1 MSTLTMTVKRPPLLT
16 FTAPIVAGLG
26 ACLGFVTGNVFGQP
40 WVGFFVGAVIGAALA
55 VALAQFVSV
64 ARWKK
69 TWGTTALFALA
80 GLIFGGTGGLV
91 GGAVVGLCLGWFA
104 TWIGSGQYRAG
115 VPTYYTAA
123 QTLWH
128 NTFLFITALIFFFLV
143 APLVPVMWLSFNA
156 QDFFTFTP
164 EMLAFE
170 AEGYSLKHYRN
181 FFEGGGNPGLGLL
194 YGALIGGVLGGLVQL
209 LPNAER
215 SINKV
220 AVFAGVGAV
229 LGLIVGKMWGVS
241 GAEWMTP
248 LKNSLIIAP
257 FATLISVSLGTL
269 AAIGLSQSH
278 VPFRQWIM
286 AIMISPMIVPLI
298 ISATGMF
305 FFYAPLGNWLE
316 ATLGLNQ
323 SFVGYVKVILAHAVL
338 GVPFVIITVTATLVG
353 FDNSLTRAAAN
364 MGASPVTTF
373 FRVQMPLILPGVIS
387 GGLFAFITSFDE
399 VVVVLFVGSAQ
410 QQTLPWQM
418 FTGLREQ
425 ISPTILAAATVL
437 VTISI
442 LLLTTVELLRRRSER
457 LRGLSPG

>member
-1 MSTLTMTVKRPPLLT
+1 MAQSLKLTLKRPSLWG
-16 FTAPIVAGLG
+16 FTAPLTAAVSAAFGYIAGTSFGNPFMGIVA
-26 ACLGFVTGNVFGQP
+26 
-40 WVGFFVGAVIGAALA
+40 GAVIGAVLAALLHPMA
-55 VALAQFVSV
+55 EKRMM
-64 ARWKK
+64 ARL
-69 TWGTTALFALA
+69 GVIAIFFAA
-80 GLIFGGTGGLV
+80 GHFATNLGGGIAAGLV
-91 GGAVVGLCLGWFA
+91 GAVLSWFVF
-104 TWIGSGQYRAG
+104 WIDTGDYRKG
-115 VPTYYTAA
+115 VPIYYTGG

-128 NTFLFITALIFFFLV
+128 NSFLFICGLIFFFLI
-143 APLVPVMWLSFNA
+143 APLFPVMWLSFNA

-164 EMLAFE
+164 EMLAFDP
-170 AEGYSLKHYRN
+170 EGYSLKHYRD
-181 FFEGGGNPGLGLL
+181 FLTTD
-194 YGALIGGVLGGLVQL
+194 
-209 LPNAER
+209 
-215 SINKV
+215 
-220 AVFAGVGAV
+220 
-229 LGLIVGKMWGVS
+229 
-241 GAEWMTP
+241 EWMQP

-257 FATLISVSLGTL
+257 IATIISVSLGTL

-278 VPFRQWIM
+278 VPGRQTIM
-286 AIMISPMIVPLI
+286 AVLISPMIVPLI

-316 ATLGLNQ
+316 LTLGLNK

-353 FDNSLTRAAAN
+353 FDRSMTRAAAN
-364 MGASPVTTF
+364 MGANPLTTF

-425 ISPTILAAATVL
+425 ISPTILAAATIL

-457 LRGLSPG
+457 LRGLSPS